1 MMMKEADTTPL
12 EMEHEGVPWK
22 TLVIVESTVQLVSP
36 VLNPLP
42 EIETVCPP
50 LPVLNDRVIFGATTV
65 KVVVVGLPPD
75 APGYPP
81 V

>member
-1 MMMKEADTTPL
+1 
-12 EMEHEGVPWK
+12 MEHEGVLWK

-50 LPVLNDRVIFGATTV
+50 LPLLNDREMAGAGTV
-65 KVVVVGLPPD
+65 KVVVGGLPPI

-81 V
+81 E